1 MLRASRALPPANGP
15 ILWPKGQTPTELTLL
30 AGYTTGEASAINAR
44 GDVVGYSGMR
54 PARGARPCGPMAAAV
69 DLGTLP
75 GGDFSQAFGIN
86 GAGDIV
92 GTSNSRAVLWP
103 RSGAIQDL
111 NSLIPPSTFMLTKAV
126 GINNDGTIIA
136 TGHDVPAGH
145 GASTHSHE
153 DQEHDLP
160 VRVFLL
166 IRSGGGQ

>member
-1 MLRASRALPPANGP
+1 
-15 ILWPKGQTPTELTLL
+15 LWPKAQTPTELPLP
-30 AGYTTGEASAINAR
+30 AGYATGEAGAINAR
-44 GDVVGYSGMR
+44 GDVVGYS
-54 PARGARPCGPMAAAV
+54 ANASGARRATLWPSNGVAV

-75 GGDFSQAFGIN
+75 GGDFSQAFGTN
-86 GAGDIV
+86 GPGDIV

-103 RSGAIQDL
+103 RSGGIQDL

-126 GINNDGTIIA
+126 GINNNGTIIA

-145 GASTHSHE
+145 GAEHSHE
-153 DQEHDLP
+153 DEHDLP